1 MIQIYCG
8 DGKGKTTAAV
18 GLSVRAAGNGFPV
31 LFVQFLKDDSSGEI
45 SILKQINGI
54 TVMHAKVDYG
64 FVNSMTSEQLEA
76 TKMAYDSMI
85 SKVGEWLNETVYLDE
100 KDTGY
105 KQDEPCAVVILDE
118 ILHACNYG
126 LVSEE
131 ELYSM
136 LKKYSARV
144 EFVLT
149 GRNPS
154 AKMKETA
161 DYISEIENR
170 KHPYEQG
177 VTARRG
183 IEY

>member
-18 GLSVRAAGNGFPV
+18 GLSVRAAGSGIPV

-45 SILKQINGI
+45 SVLKQIKDV
-54 TVMHAKVDYG
+54 TVMHAEVDYG
-64 FVNSMTSEQLEA
+64 FVNSMTSEQLKA
-76 TKMAYDSMI
+76 TRKEYESMLTGI
-85 SKVGEWLNETVYLDE
+85 EEWLQHILFLGGKDE
-100 KDTGY
+100 NC
-105 KQDEPCAVVILDE
+105 KQSRICAAVILDE

-177 VTARRG
+177 VTARKG

>member
-18 GLSVRAAGNGFPV
+18 GLSVRVAGSGIPV
-31 LFVQFLKDDSSGEI
+31 LFVQFLKDGSSGEI
-45 SILKQINGI
+45 SVLKQINGF

-64 FVNSMTSEQLEA
+64 FVSSMTSEQLEA
-76 TKMAYDSMI
+76 TKTAYDRMI
-85 SKVGEWLNETVYLDE
+85 SEVGEWLNKTVLLVE
-100 KDTGY
+100 KDGAH
-105 KQDEPCAVVILDE
+105 KQDKPCAVVILDE
-118 ILHACNYG
+118 ILHACNFG

-170 KHPYEQG
+170 KHPYAIGIE
-177 VTARRG
+177 ARKG

>member
-18 GLSVRAAGNGFPV
+18 GLSVRAAGNGIPV

-45 SILKQINGI
+45 AVLKQINGFN
-54 TVMHAKVDYG
+54 VMHAKVDYG
-64 FVNSMTSEQLEA
+64 FVNSMSKEQLEA
-76 TKMAYDSMI
+76 TKTAYDNMI
-85 SKVGEWLNETVYLDE
+85 SEALEWLKETVYFTE
-100 KDTGY
+100 KDANC

-118 ILHACNYG
+118 ILHACNFG

-161 DYISEIENR
+161 DYISEIQNR